1 MKKNSNFHDLRIYA
15 SQIDIS
21 LLAKH
26 LEENESII
34 MVSISF
40 NNFKT
45 SDAEY
50 IIEIIKKL
58 KNLKEF

>member
-1 MKKNSNFHDLRIYA
+1 MKENPNFHDLRIYA

-21 LLAKH
+21 LLAKY

-40 NNFKT
+40 NNLKT
-45 SDAEY
+45 SDADH